1 MALKENYDH
10 IYVPTVTLYNIAT
23 RWKSYNEKIT
33 PWQSIGTWFAVT
45 MKKPNGLAALYKLS
59 LLVIDWVLL
68 SYLTCTCS
76 HKDMHLHIVVQLVI
90 MTN

>member
-45 MKKPNGLAALYKLS
+45 MKKPNGLAAS
-59 LLVIDWVLL
+59 I
-68 SYLTCTCS
+68 
-76 HKDMHLHIVVQLVI
+76 
-90 MTN
+90 